1 MAVQGGNRPSQ
12 EFMAGYPDDAR
23 RQQWQINPTH
33 QDAYWYDARQ
43 NMWVPHTRENQHT
56 IIQPEQPRQQQ
67 HVQLPQTRQP
77 VALPSHSEHQPHTD
91 HNREGA
97 RSLPSAE
104 ELQKNIQE
112 TKNDPLGSGTKP
124 RKDIKTPPKQS
135 APAKVSKRKSTAKS
149 KAEGNQAIAKLEDQ
163 GNWSDE
169 DTKLLLE
176 TLLGS
181 DSQLYEKLMV
191 NAKYV
196 YKKVASTVFNGRRSP
211 ESVRGRYERLR
222 KVFSYILNFES
233 MTGNGGGDPDVDELD
248 DKIENA
254 WMAGKDVGTLS
265 GAMLKKWYV
274 EGWYSLFNERLGEHP
289 GLVREEEFRS
299 GTISDAIIE
308 IGDSNNESN
317 KGDTSDDGFSS
328 DESSKKT
335 TRPKKKPKVTASR
348 SKNEKP
354 VSQKGVP
361 APRHKRQV
369 SQNIGNEAANFFA
382 SNAEYL
388 KATTNGDSER
398 LKLLKRREVREDKQH
413 GLMMEKGKAE
423 VKLAEI
429 ETKLLVKF

>member
-1 MAVQGGNRPSQ
+1 M
-12 EFMAGYPDDAR
+12 
-23 RQQWQINPTH
+23 IPTSC
-33 QDAYWYDARQ
+33 R
-43 NMWVPHTRENQHT
+43 T
-56 IIQPEQPRQQQ
+56 
-67 HVQLPQTRQP
+67 
-77 VALPSHSEHQPHTD
+77 TD
-91 HNREGA
+91 HNCEGA
-97 RSLPSAE
+97 HSLPSAE

-112 TKNDPLGSGTKP
+112 TKNNPPGSGTKP
-124 RKDIKTPPKQS
+124 QKDIKTPPKQS
-135 APAKVSKRKSTAKS
+135 APAKVLKRKSTAKS

-254 WMAGKDVGTLS
+254 RTAGKDVGTLS

-335 TRPKKKPKVTASR
+335 T
-348 SKNEKP
+348 
-354 VSQKGVP
+354 
-361 APRHKRQV
+361 
-369 SQNIGNEAANFFA
+369 
-382 SNAEYL
+382 
-388 KATTNGDSER
+388 
-398 LKLLKRREVREDKQH
+398 
-413 GLMMEKGKAE
+413 
-423 VKLAEI
+423 
-429 ETKLLVKF
+429 